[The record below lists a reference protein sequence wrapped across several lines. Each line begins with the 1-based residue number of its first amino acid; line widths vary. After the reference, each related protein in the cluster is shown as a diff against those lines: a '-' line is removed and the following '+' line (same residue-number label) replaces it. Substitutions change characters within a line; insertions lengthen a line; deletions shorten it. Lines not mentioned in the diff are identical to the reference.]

1 MWRNVGLMCR
11 NIKILRAPYAVGV
24 TDDDVHAAALQYV
37 RTVGGVRLPGP
48 NHQEA
53 FNQAVETIGAATREL
68 LARLEASAEQGGGLA
83 RALIARA
90 PAPGGHAVGVRSA
103 SPRSSSPME
112 TSRITNFCTFPV
124 TVIGKSSVIR
134 R

>member
-1 MWRNVGLMCR
+1 MWRNVGFMCR

-24 TDDDVHAAALQYV
+24 TDGDVHAAALQYV

-48 NHQEA
+48 HHEEA

-68 LARLEASAEQGGGLA
+68 LARLEVSAEPAGGLA

-90 PAPGGHAVGVRSA
+90 PAPAVMR
-103 SPRSSSPME
+103 
-112 TSRITNFCTFPV
+112 
-124 TVIGKSSVIR
+124 
-134 R
+134 

>member
-48 NHQEA
+48 HNEEA
-53 FNQAVETIGAATREL
+53 FNQAVETISAATREL
-68 LARLEASAEQGGGLA
+68 LARLEVGAEQAGGLV
-83 RALIARA
+83 RALIARVPA
-90 PAPGGHAVGVRSA
+90 PA
-103 SPRSSSPME
+103 
-112 TSRITNFCTFPV
+112 V
-124 TVIGKSSVIR
+124 TR
-134 R
+134 

>member
-48 NHQEA
+48 HIEEA
-53 FNQAVETIGAATREL
+53 FNQAVETISAATREL
-68 LARLEASAEQGGGLA
+68 LARLEASAEPAGGLA
-83 RALIARA
+83 RALIAGA
-90 PAPGGHAVGVRSA
+90 PAPAVTR
-103 SPRSSSPME
+103 
-112 TSRITNFCTFPV
+112 
-124 TVIGKSSVIR
+124 
-134 R
+134 

>member
-24 TDDDVHAAALQYV
+24 TDDDVHAAALQYA

-48 NHQEA
+48 QIEEA
-53 FNQAVETIGAATREL
+53 FNQAVETISAATKDL
-68 LARLEASAEQGGGLA
+68 LARLEASAEPAGGLA
-83 RALIARA
+83 HALIAPRA
-90 PAPGGHAVGVRSA
+90 RRGGHAVGVRSA

>member
-48 NHQEA
+48 HHEEA
-53 FNQAVETIGAATREL
+53 FNQAVDTIGAATQEL
-68 LARLEASAEQGGGLA
+68 LARLEASAEPAGGLA

-90 PAPGGHAVGVRSA
+90 PAPAVTR
-103 SPRSSSPME
+103 
-112 TSRITNFCTFPV
+112 
-124 TVIGKSSVIR
+124 
-134 R
+134 

>member
-48 NHQEA
+48 HIEEA
-53 FNQAVETIGAATREL
+53 FNQAVETISAATRDL
-68 LARLEASAEQGGGLA
+68 LARLEASGERVGGGAGGPVGGVTGGGVTSGEGYGLPMV
-83 RALIARA
+83 RA
-90 PAPGGHAVGVRSA
+90 
-103 SPRSSSPME
+103 
-112 TSRITNFCTFPV
+112 C
-124 TVIGKSSVIR
+124 
-134 R
+134 

>member
-37 RTVGGVRLPGP
+37 QTVGGVRLPGP
-48 NHQEA
+48 QIEEA

-68 LARLEASAEQGGGLA
+68 LARLEASAEQAGGLA

-90 PAPGGHAVGVRSA
+90 PAPAVTR
-103 SPRSSSPME
+103 
-112 TSRITNFCTFPV
+112 
-124 TVIGKSSVIR
+124 
-134 R
+134 

>member
-48 NHQEA
+48 HHEEA
-53 FNQAVETIGAATREL
+53 FSQACRGVCAL
-68 LARLEASAEQGGGLA
+68 LFP
-83 RALIARA
+83 IV
-90 PAPGGHAVGVRSA
+90 AV
-103 SPRSSSPME
+103 PME
-112 TSRITNFCTFPV
+112 LSATM
-124 TVIGKSSVIR
+124 SVPCPAVLPPICNSGVPR
-134 R
+134 

>member
-1 MWRNVGLMCR
+1 MCR

-48 NHQEA
+48 HHEEA
-53 FNQAVETIGAATREL
+53 FNQAVETISAATREL
-68 LARLEASAEQGGGLA
+68 LARLEASAEQAGGLV

-90 PAPGGHAVGVRSA
+90 PAPV
-103 SPRSSSPME
+103 
-112 TSRITNFCTFPV
+112 V
-124 TVIGKSSVIR
+124 TR
-134 R
+134 